1 MFSGSSSSVTLAS
14 NVHDFSIS
22 NIYISLKPLGNLI
35 SWSGSQRQ
43 FIPSMAAGTEKENLR
58 ILLVGGG
65 GREHAL
71 AWKLSQST
79 RVDTIFCAPGNGG
92 TGNIDKTTDVP
103 HLSPDQHADLLVF
116 AKESK
121 IDLVVVGP
129 EVPLVA
135 GIVDVC
141 ESNGIQC
148 FGPKAKAAA
157 RMEGSKVSTRNIIR
171 M

>member
-1 MFSGSSSSVTLAS
+1 MASS
-14 NVHDFSIS
+14 
-22 NIYISLKPLGNLI
+22 PE
-35 SWSGSQRQ
+35 
-43 FIPSMAAGTEKENLR
+43 TESLR

-79 RVDTIFCAPGNGG
+79 RVETIYCAPGNGG
-92 TGNIDKTTDVP
+92 TGNIHKVVNVP

-116 AKESK
+116 AKEFN
-121 IDLVVVGP
+121 IGLVVVGP

-135 GIVDVC
+135 GIVDFF
-141 ESNGIQC
+141 ESHGIQC

-157 RMEGSKVSTRNIIR
+157 MEGSKVSTRCSVDINR
-171 M
+171 VDCMCHLYPKE